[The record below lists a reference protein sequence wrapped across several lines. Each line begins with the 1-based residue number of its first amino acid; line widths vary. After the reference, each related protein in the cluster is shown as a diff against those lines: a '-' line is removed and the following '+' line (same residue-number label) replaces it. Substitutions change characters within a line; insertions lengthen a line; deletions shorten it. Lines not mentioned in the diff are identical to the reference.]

1 MRSENM
7 NTDEKKQLRKKILN
21 ERKKLSKEEV
31 NTLSEKIISY
41 LIKIEEFKNSK
52 TIMTYLSF
60 KEEVN
65 TFKLIEKMMDLE
77 KNVLTTYTDKN
88 KNIIVPCKLKDLDE
102 SLDENPFGYLEP
114 KEDLIEEVDPS
125 QIDLIITP
133 GLAFDKKGNRI
144 GYGGGYYDKL
154 LARAPQAIKIA
165 LSYDFQI
172 LSKVPSGKFDIPVDY
187 IVTPTKIIVC
197 EN

>member
-1 MRSENM
+1 M

-41 LIKIEEFKNSK
+41 LIKMEEFKNSK

-114 KEDLIEEVDPS
+114 KEDLIEEVDPG

-172 LSKVPSGKFDIPVDY
+172 LSKVPNGKFDIPVDY

>member
-1 MRSENM
+1 M

-41 LIKIEEFKNSK
+41 LIKMEEFKNSK

-114 KEDLIEEVDPS
+114 KEDLIEEVDPG

-197 EN
+197 ENWYRS

>member
-1 MRSENM
+1 M

-41 LIKIEEFKNSK
+41 LIKMEEFKNSK

-114 KEDLIEEVDPS
+114 KEDLIEEVDPG

-172 LSKVPSGKFDIPVDY
+172 LSKVPSGKFDIAVDY

-197 EN
+197 ENWYRS

>member
-1 MRSENM
+1 M

-41 LIKIEEFKNSK
+41 LIKMEEFKNSK

-114 KEDLIEEVDPS
+114 KEDLIEEVDPG

>member
-1 MRSENM
+1 M

-41 LIKIEEFKNSK
+41 LIKMEEFKNSK

-114 KEDLIEEVDPS
+114 KEDLIEEVDPG

-172 LSKVPSGKFDIPVDY
+172 LSKVPSGKFDIAVDY